1 MNAGI
6 RFGVLRSYL
15 NRHWAAVF
23 SIALFLIVGPRLPV
37 ILQAQPRSPRENR
50 SPNHYSCISPRLKSI
65 EDDGTNYAWM
75 VCNTLANYH
84 VFCET
89 IIISPPLF
97 LIRSAGDIP
106 VLIFRIGC
114 GI

>member
-1 MNAGI
+1 MKAGI
-6 RFGVLRSYL
+6 SFGLVNTYL
-15 NRHWAAVF
+15 DRRWAVVF
-23 SIALFLIVGPRLPV
+23 SIAPLLTVGRRLRV
-37 ILQAQPRSPRENR
+37 ILQAQPLSPRENR

-65 EDDGTNYAWM
+65 EDDGTKYEWV